1 MSHLVYMDDK
11 DIGVE
16 GMTSD
21 SVEEWLEEIAETEGL
36 SREET
41 LEDLVSSYWRLEEIF
56 HLLQDTDIDL
66 DRSPDSPAKRDVAI
80 ESDLEELRS
89 RVNRIAQE
97 LEEGDANAASIAA
110 LQRAVTGL
118 DSRLETSENQLSKV
132 TEELSALREDPLA
145 EADEIAD
152 RLTTLER
159 RMNRLE
165 SSVTTFDERLAD
177 VAESAVAQ
185 DQFEAYTKQ
194 VGSAQDALRSE
205 HRALKELVRTEFGNI
220 RTILTHLLET
230 SGGHEERR
238 RRADREFEGDVREH
252 LEDEATVAAI
262 LRVANRRGI
271 RTAACAHCD
280 QTVDL
285 SLLEGP
291 ACPSCERVFE
301 SLETRPQ
308 YWGLSQRNVL
318 TLADDSG
325 GET

>member
-1 MSHLVYMDDK
+1 MDDK
-11 DIGVE
+11 DLGSE

-66 DRSPDSPAKRDVAI
+66 DRSPESPGKREVAS

-89 RVNRIAQE
+89 RVNRLAQE
-97 LEEGDANAASIAA
+97 LEEREASAASITEV
-110 LQRAVTGL
+110 QRAVTSL
-118 DSRLETSENQLSKV
+118 DSRLETSEDQLSEV
-132 TEELSALREDPLA
+132 ADALSELREGPLA
-145 EADEIAD
+145 EPDEVAD

-159 RMNRLE
+159 RLNRLE
-165 SSVTTFDERLAD
+165 SNVATVDERLGD
-177 VAESAVAQ
+177 MAESAVAQ
-185 DQFEAYTKQ
+185 DQFEAYTRQ

-205 HRALKELVRTEFGNI
+205 HRTLKELVRTEFGNI

-230 SGGHEERR
+230 SGGTEERS
-238 RRADREFEGDVREH
+238 RRASREFEDDVRAH
-252 LEDEATVAAI
+252 LEAEATVAAI
-262 LRVANRRGI
+262 LRVANRLGI

-280 QTVDL
+280 HTVDL
-285 SLLEGP
+285 SLLEDP
-291 ACPSCERVFE
+291 ACPSCERVFAG
-301 SLETRPQ
+301 LETTPQ
-308 YWGLSQRNVL
+308 YWGLSQRSVL

-325 GET
+325 EET

>member
-1 MSHLVYMDDK
+1 MDDK
-11 DIGVE
+11 DIGAE

-66 DRSPDSPAKRDVAI
+66 DRSPDSPTKRDVAS
-80 ESDLEELRS
+80 ESDLEELRG

-97 LEEGDANAASIAA
+97 LEEGEAKAASVTE
-110 LQRAVTGL
+110 LQRAVTSLG
-118 DSRLETSENQLSKV
+118 SRLETSENQLSEV
-132 TEELSALREDPLA
+132 AEELSELREGPLD

-165 SSVTTFDERLAD
+165 SNVSQFDERLDD

-185 DQFEAYTKQ
+185 NQFEAYTQQ

-205 HRALKELVRTEFGNI
+205 HRTLKELVRTEFGNI

-230 SGGHEERR
+230 SGGTEERI
-238 RRADREFEGDVREH
+238 RRANREFEDDIREH

-262 LRVANRRGI
+262 LRVANRKGI

-280 QTVDL
+280 QMVDL
-285 SLLEGP
+285 SLLEDP

-301 SLETRPQ
+301 SLETTPQ
-308 YWGLSQRNVL
+308 YWGLSQRSVL
-318 TLADDSG
+318 TLADDP
-325 GET
+325 GEGT